1 MKRYTKSVNVRFE
14 PIVEQHIDKILQVDT
29 RCKQQNWSRSD
40 VVRHFV
46 RTGIKTWE
54 NNMRGKY

>member
-1 MKRYTKSVNVRFE
+1 MKRYTKSVNVRIE
-14 PIVEQHIDKILQVDT
+14 PIIEQHIDKILQTDT

-54 NNMRGKY
+54 TNMRGKY

>member
-14 PIVEQHIDKILQVDT
+14 PIVEQHIDKILQMDT
-29 RCKQQNWSRSD
+29 KCKQQNWSRSD

-46 RTGIKTWE
+46 RT
-54 NNMRGKY
+54 

>member
-1 MKRYTKSVNVRFE
+1 MKRYTKLVKVRFE
-14 PIVEQHIDKILQVDT
+14 PIVEQHVDRILLMDT
-29 RCKQQNWSRSD
+29 KCKQQNWSRSD